1 MKIPI
6 ILSKNPSSEHHLC
19 RDLKKTTEETGG
31 SPCMSQVRST
41 SSLAQSILILQSNLN
56 FRICE
61 ERKIDKIVVE
71 E

>member
-1 MKIPI
+1 
-6 ILSKNPSSEHHLC
+6 
-19 RDLKKTTEETGG
+19 
-31 SPCMSQVRST
+31 MSQVRST
-41 SSLAQSILILQSNLN
+41 SSLVQSILILQSNLN